1 MSELLRPK
9 VRNFCAEGGGGI
21 YGWGSFIKVSLLR
34 GPEKSPSFFRVLR
47 SEGPSFPGATAEVFD
62 SIPRR
67 RRAAQGTHLARVGI
81 FSLSGFGP
89 S

>member
-1 MSELLRPK
+1 MCDLLRPK
-9 VRNFCAEGGGGI
+9 VRNFCAEGGGHLWVGEFHKSEFVER
-21 YGWGSFIKVSLLR
+21 YGKIILR
-34 GPEKSPSFFRVLR
+34 FRVLR
-47 SEGPSFPGATAEVFD
+47 SEGPSFPGATAEVFN

-81 FSLSGFGP
+81 FSQSGFGP